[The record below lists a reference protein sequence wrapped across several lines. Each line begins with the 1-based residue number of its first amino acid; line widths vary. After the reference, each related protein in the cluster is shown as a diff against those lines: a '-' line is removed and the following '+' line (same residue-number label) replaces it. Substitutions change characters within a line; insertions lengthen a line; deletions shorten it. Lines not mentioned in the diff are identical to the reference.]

1 MNRFLAL
8 IIAAGVTM
16 TSVAALAAPVA
27 NVAPP
32 AVAQERADNAGTAP
46 LYQNVYYH
54 HRHHHRRHHH
64 HHHHHH
70 YP

>member
-16 TSVAALAAPVA
+16 TSVAALA
-27 NVAPP
+27 
-32 AVAQERADNAGTAP
+32 QERADNAGTAP

-54 HRHHHRRHHH
+54 HRRRHHRHHH
-64 HHHHHH
+64 HHFHH

>member
-54 HRHHHRRHHH
+54 HRRRHHRHHH
-64 HHHHHH
+64 HHFHH